1 MEIQTATGNRRALDP
16 LQVTLARLRE
26 QRADPTLV
34 MPPGSVLAGALL
46 KARDAAV
53 LAGALLKARDAVR
66 LTRDMDKTPGGSEGV
81 VLGWYANEPENV
93 VVSLSE
99 GGIEN
104 LPREALELVDVRSV
118 A

>member
-1 MEIQTATGNRRALDP
+1 MEIQIATSNRRALDP

-34 MPPGSVLAGALL
+34 MPPGS
-46 KARDAAV
+46 V

>member
-16 LQVTLARLRE
+16 LQVTLARLKE
-26 QRADPTLV
+26 QRANPTLV

-46 KARDAAV
+46 KV
-53 LAGALLKARDAVR
+53 RDAVR
-66 LTRDMDKTPGGSEGV
+66 LTRDMDGTPGGSKGV

-104 LPREALELVDVRSV
+104 LPREALELIDVRSV